1 MNQLLEKKSTS
12 RKSSLDKKY
21 TIQFLPECLFEIS
34 KIRHLYHKDRKLKT
48 SYVIDLVHNLI
59 LKYYF
64 RKENSYNLSSLILKD
79 KYGYLYNYY
88 INYLVENDILK
99 LVRNHSKGVN
109 SRIYK
114 LNEIILKNS
123 ITRYKNTDK
132 VILKKIKKVYLE
144 SQNKETNS
152 NNILSD
158 VKIRLV
164 EDLHHVEIDYPK
176 SIFFLDSSKQEVD
189 IYQKNRY
196 SVEAIKDKNIF
207 YHFDNYGRLHTN
219 FTILKSFIRKNCLLI
234 DGEETCEIDIKN
246 SQPLFL
252 SKIISREGKEIIKKD
267 ELELYNY
274 LTKNGIFYQY
284 LQEKFQ
290 IKDKKL
296 LKEMIYKVFFGK
308 NYPNKLDKSFQ
319 KIFPS
324 IYQFIKDY
332 KKIKGDYR
340 YLSYELQK
348 LESDFI
354 FNNVVK
360 KVYNT
365 SEEFI
370 VITCH
375 DSIICKKKDVNM
387 INSIFDDSL
396 KKEFDDTLHND
407 CVFNI

>member
-1 MNQLLEKKSTS
+1 
-12 RKSSLDKKY
+12 
-21 TIQFLPECLFEIS
+21 
-34 KIRHLYHKDRKLKT
+34 
-48 SYVIDLVHNLI
+48 
-59 LKYYF
+59 
-64 RKENSYNLSSLILKD
+64 
-79 KYGYLYNYY
+79 
-88 INYLVENDILK
+88 
-99 LVRNHSKGVN
+99 
-109 SRIYK
+109 
-114 LNEIILKNS
+114 
-123 ITRYKNTDK
+123 
-132 VILKKIKKVYLE
+132 
-144 SQNKETNS
+144 
-152 NNILSD
+152 